1 MKLFL
6 LFESWFRFLRGWIT
20 QKMLSTL
27 IDLDVQTLSF
37 SVKKTNLCEG
47 GFDELTF
54 SSILVRGFK
63 DSVDPEAALTSLHP
77 EFWTHFLSVTKSLIL
92 PIKNSKENL
101 NSAGG
106 IRFKKPLFLIFA
118 LWFGSEDQWN
128 PKKIQNLKIW
138 KKFENLHLKMSF
150 RQKKNTSKFAADFC
164 NSGIFEICYFFWFI
178 PRLKRLFLR
187 SCKIF
192 TRCQLTFS

>member
-77 EFWTHFLSVTKSLIL
+77 EFWTHFLSVTISLIL

-150 RQKKNTSKFAADFC
+150 RQKKKHFQVCSRLLQLGYIRNLL
-164 NSGIFEICYFFWFI
+164 FFLVY
-178 PRLKRLFLR
+178 PE
-187 SCKIF
+187 
-192 TRCQLTFS
+192 TETAFSP